1 MKDEDFILYVEDDRD
16 NREMLQFMFANAG
29 YQLKTCGTGGE
40 ALQVA
45 RQYNISAYILDNW
58 LGDMTGVKLCREI
71 RAFDQKTPIIF
82 FSGVSYCKDRK
93 AGLTAGAQSYLIK
106 PDDLD
111 KIIETVEQ
119 LTLKTGSPDKR

>member
-16 NREMLQFMFANAG
+16 NRDLLQFMFENAG
-29 YQLKTCGTGGE
+29 YQLKTCATGEE

-45 RQYNISAYILDNW
+45 RRNGIAAYILDNW
-58 LGDMTGVKLCREI
+58 LGDMSGVQLCQEI
-71 RAFDQKTPIIF
+71 RTFDRKTPIVF
-82 FSGVSYCKDRK
+82 FSGVSYSKDRK
-93 AGLTAGAQSYLIK
+93 EGLTAGAQSYLVK

-119 LTLKTGSPDKR
+119 LTS